1 MWRRWNGCP
10 ATPALDNRRPFH
22 PYLTPICFTRANTTT
37 RGGLRVRRAASRE
50 DCESDT
56 TPASPFGGSATR
68 TAGFLSNGS
77 TRWRDER
84 AENRAGQQE
93 LQICGEAPR
102 AVPASAAV
110 EEFAAARAQERQ
122 DVLEV
127 GCGARRGAER
137 RRIERATARGEEDE
151 ARETAADLEAARA
164 DVLVRQ
170 PIAREMKDRTEQDRR
185 DPRPAGGAGSGARR
199 HMKRDDH
206 DYRPSRWP
214 RETRADATSRTWRA
228 VRPQDTP
235 AEVGVAFPTNRDA
248 ARRTR

>member
-1 MWRRWNGCP
+1 MGRPAPSRRYLGDVVFWRKRDKDCGSL
-10 ATPALDNRRPFH
+10 LD
-22 PYLTPICFTRANTTT
+22 
-37 RGGLRVRRAASRE
+37 S
-50 DCESDT
+50 
-56 TPASPFGGSATR
+56 
-68 TAGFLSNGS
+68 S

-122 DVLEV
+122 DVFEV

-170 PIAREMKDRTEQDRR
+170 PIACEVKDRAQQERR
-185 DPRPAGGAGSGARR
+185 DPRPTRGTGRGARR
-199 HMKRDDH
+199 NVK
-206 DYRPSRWP
+206 
-214 RETRADATSRTWRA
+214 
-228 VRPQDTP
+228 
-235 AEVGVAFPTNRDA
+235 
-248 ARRTR
+248 

>member
-127 GCGARRGAER
+127 GCGARRGA
-137 RRIERATARGEEDE
+137 
-151 ARETAADLEAARA
+151 
-164 DVLVRQ
+164 
-170 PIAREMKDRTEQDRR
+170 
-185 DPRPAGGAGSGARR
+185 RR
-199 HMKRDDH
+199 HVKRDDH
-206 DYRPSRWP
+206 DYRPSRRP

-235 AEVGVAFPTNRDA
+235 AEVGVAFPTNGDGSMWESDESIGDQA
-248 ARRTR
+248 VVYSDLRRANSWRPASVSRQ